1 MNKRTKI
8 SIVVI
13 LIVMILAIMACD
25 PPCILG
31 DACSGAVWEVVT
43 QTAQSAELTATYGA
57 EQLNLQLTAITNP

>member
-8 SIVVI
+8 SLVVI
-13 LIVMILAIMACD
+13 LIVMILSIMACIN

-31 DACSGAVWEVVT
+31 DACEGAVWEVVT

-57 EQLNLQLTAITNP
+57 EQLHLQLTEIAK